1 MGRIRGA
8 VSGGAIWLQR
18 HFGDREIWLYFLA
31 SRLVFLAGYTLTSA
45 VAAGLPGDR
54 EIFAY
59 PAAQWLSL
67 VHDALFTADSGWYRT
82 IVQGGYD
89 RVPFDQVFRANWVF
103 FPLYPWSI
111 RLLGGSDWAG
121 IVLSN
126 VLAIPAFSLT
136 RELVTRLR
144 GPDAGS
150 RAVALLAFFPTSYVF
165 SSYRPESLFL
175 LLAVG
180 TYLAALERRF
190 WLAGA
195 LGFLATLT
203 RLPGLL
209 LSFVILWEAWRAQG
223 RTLRVRPAF
232 FAAGLPVLALALFT
246 IYEWS
251 ISGHPMA
258 WSAMQNKG
266 WGRSLQAPSFLYE
279 ILIRAPRLIAY
290 SGWDFTPVNIAVL
303 AASIAAICWLV
314 MQGFGALAVYTAGT
328 LAMPLMTG
336 TTTGLARYAMVSFG
350 LFVAWAGP
358 AKRADVFAAALGVCA
373 ALLGAFGVWMGM
385 GSTVVIG

>member
-1 MGRIRGA
+1 MASSAGA
-8 VSGGAIWLQR
+8 WLRR
-18 HFGDREIWLYFLA
+18 HCGDREIWGYFLA
-31 SRLVFLAGYTLTSA
+31 SRLVFLASYTLTSA

-54 EIFAY
+54 EVFVY
-59 PAAQWLSL
+59 PAARWLSL

-103 FPLYPWSI
+103 FPLFPWLV
-111 RLLGGSDWAG
+111 RLFGGSDWAG
-121 IVLSN
+121 IILAN
-126 VLAIPAFSLT
+126 LLAIPAFSLT
-136 RELVTRLR
+136 RDLVTRFR
-144 GPDAGS
+144 GPEIGS
-150 RAVALLAFFPTSYVF
+150 RAIALIAFFPTSYVF

-180 TYLAALERRF
+180 TYLAALDRRF
-190 WLAGA
+190 WLAGS

-203 RLPGLL
+203 RVPGIL

-223 RTLRVRPAF
+223 RTLRLRPAV
-232 FAAGLPVLALALFT
+232 FASGLPVLALVLFT
-246 IYEWS
+246 AYEWS
-251 ISGHPMA
+251 ICGHPLA
-258 WSAMQNKG
+258 WSAMQSKG
-266 WGRSLQAPSFLYE
+266 WGRSFQAPMFLYE
-279 ILIRAPRLIAY
+279 NVIRTPRLIAY
-290 SGWDFTPVNIAVL
+290 WGWDFTPVNVVVL
-303 AASIAAICWLV
+303 AASVGAICWLFV
-314 MQGFGALAVYTAGT
+314 QGFGALALYTAAT

-358 AKRADVFAAALGVCA
+358 THRADVFAAALGVCA
-373 ALLGAFGVWMGM
+373 ALLGAFAVWMGM